1 MFLCG
6 RYLQVAFHFAG
17 PGMVYSWFLAAV
29 FTYTTGQRQVET
41 IAFSQWLSKQ
51 QKCKPLAY
59 SEHNHKGR

>member
-41 IAFSQWLSKQ
+41 IAFSQ
-51 QKCKPLAY
+51 
-59 SEHNHKGR
+59 